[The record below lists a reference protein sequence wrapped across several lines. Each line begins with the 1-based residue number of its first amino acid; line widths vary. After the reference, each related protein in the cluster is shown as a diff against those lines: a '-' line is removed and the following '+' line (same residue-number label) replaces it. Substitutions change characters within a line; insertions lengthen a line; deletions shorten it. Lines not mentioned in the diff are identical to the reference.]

1 MTTIGG
7 QSVQSVKD
15 IDFNSNYLVYAEYGV
30 GKTVFGGSAD
40 VVEELSPVLFLDIE
54 GGTLSLKATYPN
66 VDVIRIT
73 EPSQVDSI
81 YKDLRSDRHGYKT
94 VVFDS
99 LTEFQKLLLRH
110 IKIKTLEND
119 KKGNREENTY
129 GTDEYLESMEVI
141 FRTVRRFRDLPMNT
155 VFTALCDVDYNEK
168 RKKTE
173 RKISLTNKL
182 SKQIG
187 GFFDCVMYMYIK
199 EVGENDQR
207 RLMLTQKQDDIEAKD
222 RTQALPSIVENPSMQ
237 VVHDYMKKAGIV

>member
-15 IDFNSNYLVYAEYGV
+15 IEFNSNYLVYAEYGV
-30 GKTVFGGSAD
+30 GKTVLGGSAD
-40 VVEELSPVLFLDIE
+40 AVEELSPVLFLDIE

-73 EPSQVDSI
+73 DPKQIEAI
-81 YKDLRSDRHGYKT
+81 HKDLKSDQHGYKT

-99 LTEFQKLLLRH
+99 LTEYQKLLLRF
-110 IKIKTLEND
+110 IKIETLEND
-119 KKGNREENTY
+119 RKGNREEDTY
-129 GTDEYLESMEVI
+129 GQDEYLKSMEII
-141 FRTVRRFRDLPMNT
+141 FRNVRRFRDLPVT
-155 VFTALCDVDYNEK
+155 TIFTALCDVDYNEK

-187 GFFDCVMYMYIK
+187 GFFDVVSYMYIK
-199 EVGENDQR
+199 EVGEEQK
-207 RLMLTQKQDDIEAKD
+207 RLLLTQKMDDVEAKD
-222 RTQALPSIVENPSMQ
+222 RTQALPNIIENPDMNTIYG
-237 VVHDYMKKAGIV
+237 YMKKAGIV